1 MNKKKMY
8 PRYFVIATVAVYLIF
23 YIIPSIL
30 GLVYSFTD
38 KTIPFCDRNEK
49 YIFIYNNNH
58 CF

>member
-30 GLVYSFTD
+30 GLVYSF
-38 KTIPFCDRNEK
+38 KIGRASCRERV
-49 YIFIYNNNH
+49 
-58 CF
+58 

>member
-38 KTIPFCDRNEK
+38 KTIYSGSSGRA
-49 YIFIYNNNH
+49 
-58 CF
+58 